1 MTIHSCSYYC
11 DKPECIK
18 SQRDELRESLAGLM
32 EQNTELDQRLAGLEL
47 TFEQMRDVLENEP
60 RATVACDRLESMLNW
75 PFPPPGFKHPRPGD
89 RVLGLDDYEDAL
101 L

>member
-1 MTIHSCSYYC
+1 MTMHSCSYYC

-18 SQRDELRESLAGLM
+18 SQRDELRETLSGVL
-32 EQNTELDQRLAGLEL
+32 EQNTELDAKLAEM
-47 TFEQMRDVLENEP
+47 ERQ
-60 RATVACDRLESMLNW
+60 W

>member
-1 MTIHSCSYYC
+1 MTDQEWESAMCQTSARRKIAMTVHSCSYYC
-11 DKPECIK
+11 DKPDCIK
-18 SQRDELRESLAGLM
+18 SQRDELRETLAGVL
-32 EQNTELDQRLAGLEL
+32 EQNTELDQRLAGLE
-47 TFEQMRDVLENEP
+47 
-60 RATVACDRLESMLNW
+60 RLESMLNW